1 MFDYKS
7 TLKPVN
13 IHRGKNIYIYIYIYI
28 DYDDDN
34 DGIAIPVTM

>member
-13 IHRGKNIYIYIYIYI
+13 IHRGKKYIYIYIYI
-28 DYDDDN
+28 DDDDNN

>member
-13 IHRGKNIYIYIYIYI
+13 SPGEKKYIYIYI
-28 DYDDDN
+28 DDDDDN

>member
-13 IHRGKNIYIYIYIYI
+13 SLREKIYIYIYI
-28 DYDDDN
+28 DDDDDN